1 MGGFARLITFYM
13 KLIRYRLDKII
24 LANSFLKKLNPLIYL
39 SFWRYLY
46 SDKLSDGK
54 RIRLTLESLGPI
66 FIKFGQTISTRK
78 DLLPEEIAK
87 ELAKLQD
94 KCPPFPASESQAIIE
109 KGLGDSVENLFSSF
123 EKTPL
128 SSASIAQIHTA
139 VTIEGE
145 NIIIKVVRPSI
156 EKQIARDLKLLYFFA
171 SIIDKAPN
179 GKRLRLIEVV
189 SIFEKIIY
197 NELNMMIEAA
207 NASLLRENF
216 KDSDLLY
223 VPKVYWNLC
232 RENILVTE
240 RIYGTPISDIK
251 TLKRNKVNLKKLSEK
266 GVIIFFSQVFE
277 HNFFHADMHPG
288 NIFVGKNEKYL
299 GVDFGIMG
307 SLSDQ
312 DRHYLAKNLLAFFNQ
327 DYKAV
332 AQAHIESSW
341 APKDINIIEFEN
353 AIRSVCEP
361 IFKKP
366 LNKISFGTVLLN
378 LFKEAKRFDI
388 YIQPQLLLLY
398 KTMLNIE
405 GLGRDLYP
413 ELDLWSTAKP
423 FLEKITEEKYNN
435 KAIFEKFYKKIPEA
449 LYNAPKLPTL
459 IIKTLEK
466 IIKEDNTDSKQT
478 EIITK
483 QLQENSKKQKK
494 IILSGIF
501 LILSAIFLIESLYVL
516 SCLVFIIAIILLLK
530 SN

>member
-1 MGGFARLITFYM
+1 MRTNMGGFARLITFYM

-216 KDSDLLY
+216 KFF
-223 VPKVYWNLC
+223 
-232 RENILVTE
+232 
-240 RIYGTPISDIK
+240 
-251 TLKRNKVNLKKLSEK
+251 
-266 GVIIFFSQVFE
+266 IFF
-277 HNFFHADMHPG
+277 
-288 NIFVGKNEKYL
+288 L
-299 GVDFGIMG
+299 
-307 SLSDQ
+307 
-312 DRHYLAKNLLAFFNQ
+312 
-327 DYKAV
+327 
-332 AQAHIESSW
+332 
-341 APKDINIIEFEN
+341 
-353 AIRSVCEP
+353 
-361 IFKKP
+361 
-366 LNKISFGTVLLN
+366 
-378 LFKEAKRFDI
+378 
-388 YIQPQLLLLY
+388 
-398 KTMLNIE
+398 
-405 GLGRDLYP
+405 
-413 ELDLWSTAKP
+413 
-423 FLEKITEEKYNN
+423 
-435 KAIFEKFYKKIPEA
+435 
-449 LYNAPKLPTL
+449 
-459 IIKTLEK
+459 
-466 IIKEDNTDSKQT
+466 
-478 EIITK
+478 
-483 QLQENSKKQKK
+483 
-494 IILSGIF
+494 IF
-501 LILSAIFLIESLYVL
+501 LLSLESL
-516 SCLVFIIAIILLLK
+516 
-530 SN
+530 